1 MARQGYGV
9 IPEAGLPSPWSES
22 DAAGRHALRAEI
34 LAQVSNEALQG
45 ETLEDVL
52 QAIVDCLARRLPVT
66 IASII
71 LLDEARTHFVQEVWA
86 GELLLQAPGEMPWPV
101 GVGAAGRCVRAGQP
115 QLIENVADD
124 PDYVAG
130 HPDVRSEYLVPIR
143 HRGVLHGV
151 LNLESTR
158 RDFFSPE
165 VCAMFDAVAAQIAGA
180 VHLARVVQQLERAN
194 RQLEQLSMQDGLTG
208 IANRRGFD
216 LRLESEWERHLRE
229 GMPLGLVLADVD
241 DFKALNDACGHL
253 YGDDCLRELARVFLA
268 KLKGRGAF
276 AARYGGEEFLV
287 LAPEHDLRK
296 ARSLG
301 EQLRCCVEALA
312 IAHPRSRVAPHVT
325 VSIGVSALTPDVG
338 HRTSELLAAADR
350 AMYEAKAKGRNR
362 VVARAVRSAHRGP
375 A

>member
-1 MARQGYGV
+1 MAHPGYGV
-9 IPEAGLPSPWSES
+9 FPEGDLPSPWSDS
-22 DAAGRHALRAEI
+22 DAAGRHAMRAEI
-34 LAQVSNEALQG
+34 LAQVSIEALQG

-52 QAIVDCLARRLPVT
+52 QGIVDCLARRLPVT

-71 LLDEARTHFVQEVWA
+71 LLDETHTHFVQEVWA
-86 GELLLQAPGEMPWPV
+86 GDLLLQAPGEMPWPV
-101 GVGAAGRCVRAGQP
+101 GVGAAGRCVRAGEP
-115 QLIENVADD
+115 QLIANVAGD

-158 RDFFSPE
+158 GDFFAPE

-180 VHLARVVQQLERAN
+180 VHLARVVQQLESVN

-216 LRLESEWERHLRE
+216 LRLEAEWGRHVRDSR
-229 GMPLGLVLADVD
+229 PLGLVLADVD

-253 YGDDCLRELARVFLA
+253 YGDECLRELARVFLVE
-268 KLKGRGAF
+268 LEGGGAF
-276 AARYGGEEFLV
+276 AARYGGEELLV
-287 LAPEHDLRK
+287 LAPDHDLRK
-296 ARSLG
+296 VRGLG
-301 EQLRCCVEALA
+301 ERLRCSVEALA

-325 VSIGVSALTPDVG
+325 ISIGVSALTPDAG
-338 HRTSELLAAADR
+338 HCTSELLAAADR

-362 VVARAVRSAHRGP
+362 VVARGVLRARRGL